1 MKSATKL
8 VLTSLILLVIS
19 STANAFDTPQRY
31 TKNPD
36 VQACYGFAMIGMDS
50 VINSR
55 LGVPAEHALELA
67 RTTQVSAQGDAT
79 YSMELLNNI
88 LHAYLWQG
96 SPHSYAINMF
106 YQCAQRHAPL
116 RSASIDSIDPLP

>member
-1 MKSATKL
+1 MKTCTKL
-8 VLTSLILLVIS
+8 VLTSFSLLAIS
-19 STANAFDTPQRY
+19 SAANAFDNPQHY
-31 TKNPD
+31 TDNSD

-55 LGVPAEHALELA
+55 LGVPAEHALDLA
-67 RTTQVSAQGDAT
+67 RMTHVSAQGDPT

-88 LHAYLWQG
+88 LNAYSWQD

-106 YQCAQRHAPL
+106 YQCAQRHRPL
-116 RSASIDSIDPLP
+116 RSAAVEP

>member
-1 MKSATKL
+1 MKRATKL
-8 VLTSLILLVIS
+8 VLTSLSLLAVS
-19 STANAFDTPQRY
+19 SAANAFDAPQRY
-31 TKNPD
+31 TNNSD

-67 RTTQVSAQGDAT
+67 KTTHVSAQGGPT

-88 LHAYLWQG
+88 LNAYLWQD
-96 SPHSYAINMF
+96 SPHTYAINMF
-106 YQCAQRHAPL
+106 YQCAQRQEPM
-116 RSASIDSIDPLP
+116 RSASIEPLP